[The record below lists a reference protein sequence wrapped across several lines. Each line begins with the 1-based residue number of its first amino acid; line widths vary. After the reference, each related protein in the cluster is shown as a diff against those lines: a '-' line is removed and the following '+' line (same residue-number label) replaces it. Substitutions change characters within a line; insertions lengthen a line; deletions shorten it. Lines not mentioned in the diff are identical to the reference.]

1 LSFIPEGSLLWSL
14 PLLFF
19 LPFPKGTCFFPSR
32 NRTLEIRMKL
42 RSAVLVAIL
51 CTVATLTA
59 SAQTKITRVYGP
71 PTQRFASAVWA
82 GDTLYVAGQMA
93 SPITPADGKGTAAVY
108 GDTKAQTESA
118 IKNIER
124 VLKTQGL
131 TLADIVQM
139 DVFLAPDPATGK
151 MDFAGMNAAYGEF
164 FGTADQPNKP
174 VRAAMQIAALA
185 TSWGLVEIQ
194 VVAVKS
200 K

>member
-1 LSFIPEGSLLWSL
+1 MNLRNILALAALATAASL
-14 PLLFF
+14 
-19 LPFPKGTCFFPSR
+19 
-32 NRTLEIRMKL
+32 
-42 RSAVLVAIL
+42 
-51 CTVATLTA
+51 
-59 SAQTKITRVYGP
+59 SAQTKVTRVYGP

-82 GDTLYVAGQMA
+82 DDTLYVAGQMA
-93 SPITPADGKGTAAVY
+93 SPITPADPAKGTAAVY

-118 IKNIER
+118 LKNIEK

-185 TSWGLVEIQ
+185 TPWGLVEIQ